1 MVWSHML
8 YMLCCRKSQ
17 PLAVFDLSLFYFL
30 FSFWIFTQ
38 LIKLNLYTN
47 LSGVVVSLSSV
58 NFSWFL
64 FTDEWWEIEGGAF
77 CSSWFASEASFFWWS
92 RVFSQFQTCCYLL
105 STETVSSLFFLQ
117 ETCGDYDVQTNPFT
131 HQKNAMPSLS
141 LFYFPLPFSPF
152 IIISLLKL
160 LLLRKHYLSFFL
172 SSDLDTAQGAVNLIC
187 FMMVVI
193 TFL

>member
-1 MVWSHML
+1 MWW
-8 YMLCCRKSQ
+8 
-17 PLAVFDLSLFYFL
+17 FFF
-30 FSFWIFTQ
+30 
-38 LIKLNLYTN
+38 
-47 LSGVVVSLSSV
+47 SLSSV
-58 NFSWFL
+58 YFAWFP
-64 FTDEWWEIEGGAF
+64 FTDEWWGWRWCILF
-77 CSSWFASEASFFWWS
+77 IMICQWSVIFFFDDQEFFTIS
-92 RVFSQFQTCCYLL
+92 DLLLPFL
-105 STETVSSLFFLQ
+105 STR
-117 ETCGDYDVQTNPFT
+117 TCSDYDVQTNPFT

-160 LLLRKHYLSFFL
+160 LLLRKHNLSFFL

>member
-1 MVWSHML
+1 MISHAIYVML
-8 YMLCCRKSQ
+8 YKKSTASCFWFITI
-17 PLAVFDLSLFYFL
+17 LFLVFFL
-30 FSFWIFTQ
+30 NIHTAHKIKSIHKSKWCGGFSF
-38 LIKLNLYTN
+38 L
-47 LSGVVVSLSSV
+47 
-58 NFSWFL
+58 
-64 FTDEWWEIEGGAF
+64 
-77 CSSWFASEASFFWWS
+77 
-92 RVFSQFQTCCYLL
+92 SQFLLIPFHWWVMRDWRWCILFIMICQWSVIFLMIKGFFTISDLLLPFKYWDSVLSFL
-105 STETVSSLFFLQ
+105 STR
-117 ETCGDYDVQTNPFT
+117 TCSDYDVQTNPFT

>member
-1 MVWSHML
+1 ML
-8 YMLCCRKSQ
+8 YMLCCIKSQ
-17 PLAVFDLSLFYFL
+17 PLAVFDLSVFYFL
-30 FSFWIFTQ
+30 FSFWSIHTQ
-38 LIKLNLYTN
+38 LIKFNLC
-47 LSGVVVSLSSV
+47 GG
-58 NFSWFL
+58 FFFL
-64 FTDEWWEIEGGAF
+64 FPQSISLDSRSLMSDEVEGGVF
-77 CSSWFASEASFFWWS
+77 CSSWYASEASFFFFDDQEFFTIS
-92 RVFSQFQTCCYLL
+92 DLLLPFL
-105 STETVSSLFFLQ
+105 STR
-117 ETCGDYDVQTNPFT
+117 TCSDYDVQTNPFT